1 MGGSYF
7 LFNQI
12 TTHASVF
19 VSVHLYVSAHSDD
32 SDQVSAHTLWVTAG
46 VLFLMWAASYA
57 LVASMAKKQYRHMF
71 YSPETSGQYLRRV
84 FTESKTDEQ
93 KMRIFA
99 HHRMKW
105 KCIEVE
111 VKEFTFGNWATWRA
125 NEETWLETII
135 ASIPDEFIP
144 PAELAALNAVA
155 NGGKRRRSSVGIIPL
170 PAEA

>member
-1 MGGSYF
+1 
-7 LFNQI
+7 
-12 TTHASVF
+12 
-19 VSVHLYVSAHSDD
+19 
-32 SDQVSAHTLWVTAG
+32 
-46 VLFLMWAASYA
+46 
-57 LVASMAKKQYRHMF
+57 MAKKQYRHMF